1 MGVVNEAVEDGVGV
15 SGVADHVMPC
25 GQGKLRGDDRGP
37 AAVSLLE
44 DFEEVM
50 TGARAGLA
58 RRVLSRSASPRLVHL
73 PAEISSRRPTAGVA
87 WRPG

>member
-1 MGVVNEAVEDGVGV
+1 MCIVHEAVQNGVGI
-15 SGVADHVMPC
+15 SGVANDLMPG
-25 GQGKLRGDDRGP
+25 GQRELGGDDRRS